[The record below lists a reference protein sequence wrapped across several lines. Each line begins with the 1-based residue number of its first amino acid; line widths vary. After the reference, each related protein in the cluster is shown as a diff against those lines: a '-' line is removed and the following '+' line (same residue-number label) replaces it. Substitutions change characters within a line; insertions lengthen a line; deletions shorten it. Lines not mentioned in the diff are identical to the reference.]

1 MSWVRGRRF
10 LFAAIAAFVL
20 VLNPAVRADDTPAK
34 FTGPEVAQQT
44 LLAYLADH
52 SRFTLIDARTPAEY
66 ETAHI
71 DGAVNIPHDE
81 LAGHE
86 KLLPADHDAPIVVYC
101 RTGRRAGK
109 LQAQLL
115 DLGYTDV
122 RVLRPSQFS
131 ISDGTAAFNCAIPAS
146 NEPADVHEPAG
157 EKTEDTP

>member
-1 MSWVRGRRF
+1 MSWVRGRGF
-10 LFAAIAAFVL
+10 LLAAIAALVL

-52 SRFTLIDARTPAEY
+52 SRFTLIDARTLAEY
-66 ETAHI
+66 AAAHI

-86 KLLPADHDAPIVVYC
+86 KLLPVDRDAPIVVYC

-122 RVLRPSQFS
+122 RVLRPSQVTIF
-131 ISDGTAAFNCAIPAS
+131 DGQAVFNCAIPAS
-146 NEPADVHEPAG
+146 NDPAD
-157 EKTEDTP
+157 EKTEDKP